1 MLNIKINLNNMNTN
15 EDYQYK
21 KRFYRNKNDN
31 KNINI
36 ENVIRARLNHQ
47 STIKE
52 LENKFS
58 LKDSSFANLTTFS
71 FLIKY
76 NSWDE
81 LKKRDFIRTIGGI
94 YAWQTKNYLN
104 NLLQTYQK
112 SSNSVSIKVHKH
124 VLV

>member
-1 MLNIKINLNNMNTN
+1 MNMTENNN
-15 EDYQYK
+15 YK
-21 KRFYRNKNDN
+21 KRYFKNKNDN

-47 STIKE
+47 STKKE

-104 NLLQTYQK
+104 NLFQTYRK
-112 SSNSVSIKVHKH
+112 SN
-124 VLV
+124 